1 MWNKPVPDVFMVRS
15 PNILE
20 KGQVLVFAFCFCFAV
35 LEQPAL
41 TEDSSKHNSLI
52 YERSVLNQSLPTL
65 ASEPQPHT
73 VNAGNRRH
81 FPPFFRDH
89 FCGK

>member
-1 MWNKPVPDVFMVRS
+1 MRNKPVPDVFMVRS

-20 KGQVLVFAFCFCFAV
+20 KGQILGFLFVFVLFFTV

-41 TEDSSKHNSLI
+41 TEDSIKHNSLV

-65 ASEPQPHT
+65 ASGPQPHT
-73 VNAGNRRH
+73 VNAGNRRL
-81 FPPFFRDH
+81 FPPFF
-89 FCGK
+89 

>member
-1 MWNKPVPDVFMVRS
+1 MCGTNQYQMFSWFDHRIS
-15 PNILE
+15 
-20 KGQVLVFAFCFCFAV
+20 LVFAFFVFAV
-35 LEQPAL
+35 LEQAAL

-65 ASEPQPHT
+65 VSGPLPHT

-81 FPPFFRDH
+81 FPPFF
-89 FCGK
+89 